1 MKRSRRKVIQA
12 LTSSHGGKSGR
23 QVFCKCNQ
31 EFMCTGSSQTRTS
44 PSQEEKKS
52 DSVCNSQTC
61 KSSML
66 RSKNAFCKRVTGKQH
81 VTERLQ
87 TPWPFWN
94 KPLPCLVILVFLPP
108 APLVQST
115 GSLVQGRAS
124 SLFSTRE
131 NRVGRVFCKCSPPMS
146 IKNLC
151 VQAAVELDENFPI
164 SKRVIAFATHGL
176 VLTVF
181 SLLSI
186 ICRPIIQTKS
196 VMSAQTRILT

>member
-23 QVFCKCNQ
+23 QAFCKCNQ

-115 GSLVQGRAS
+115 GSLCRAGQV
-124 SLFSTRE
+124 LFSLRE
-131 NRVGRVFCKCSPPMS
+131 KIG
-146 IKNLC
+146 
-151 VQAAVELDENFPI
+151 LDE
-164 SKRVIAFATHGL
+164 SFA
-176 VLTVF
+176 
-181 SLLSI
+181 
-186 ICRPIIQTKS
+186 
-196 VMSAQTRILT
+196 SAVHQCQSRIYAYGQQWNWMRTSPSQKEW